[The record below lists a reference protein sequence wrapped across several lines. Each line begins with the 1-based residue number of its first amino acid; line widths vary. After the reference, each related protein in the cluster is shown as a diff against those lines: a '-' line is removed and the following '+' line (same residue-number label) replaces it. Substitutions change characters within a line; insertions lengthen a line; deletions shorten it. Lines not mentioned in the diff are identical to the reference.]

1 MAGDPAKP
9 TLRAIEVFVAV
20 AETGN
25 LGAAAGR
32 LRASPSSVSQQVTNL
47 EAALRVRL
55 IDRSARPFVLTSAG
69 RLFLKRARTVL
80 DEIHKARRELAEIG
94 HGSLSVLHIA
104 LIEDLE
110 AEATPSLALALSDAL
125 PDCHITCHTGPSH
138 LNFEALSDRAV
149 DIALA
154 AEIEA
159 LSDEFEQ
166 HPVLRDPFVLATA
179 KGLITEDAGMLDT
192 LRKAPMI
199 GYAASQLMQ
208 RQIFAQLQ
216 RLRFD
221 ATASFEF
228 DTNHAALATVARTGG
243 WTITTPL
250 GFFRAQRLHDQ
261 LEMRRLP
268 MPAFA
273 RTLSIYARTGLLGR
287 VPEMAADILRRTIA
301 DEVVRPA
308 YAAAPW
314 LEPDFRILKNQPLST
329 DGTRDRQA
337 AE

>member
-1 MAGDPAKP
+1 MAGDPGKP
-9 TLRAIEVFVAV
+9 SLRAIEAFVAV

-47 EAALRVRL
+47 EASLRARL
-55 IDRSARPFVLTSAG
+55 IDRSARPFVLTPAG
-69 RLFLKRARTVL
+69 HLFLKRARTVL
-80 DEIHKARRELAEIG
+80 DEIHKARHELAEIG
-94 HGSLSVLHIA
+94 HGSLSALRIA
-104 LIEDLE
+104 VIEDLE

-125 PDCHITCHTGPSH
+125 PDCHITCQTGPSH
-138 LNFEALSDRAV
+138 LNFEALSERAV

-159 LSDEFEQ
+159 LPEDFER
-166 HPVLRDPFVLATA
+166 HLVLRDPFVLVTA
-179 KGLITEDAGMLDT
+179 KGLIRDDANMLDV
-192 LRKAPMI
+192 LRRAPMT

-208 RQIFAQLQ
+208 RQIFAQLR

-221 ATASFEF
+221 AKASFEF
-228 DTNHAALATVARTGG
+228 DTNHAALAMVARTGG

-261 LEMRRLP
+261 LQIRRLP

-273 RTLSIYARTGLLGR
+273 RTLSIYARKGLLGR
-287 VPEMAADILRRTIA
+287 VPEMAAAILRRTIEA
-301 DEVVRPA
+301 EVVRPA
-308 YAAAPW
+308 CAVAPW
-314 LEPDFRILKNQPLST
+314 LEPDFRILGGEPAHGDLS
-329 DGTRDRQA
+329 DSYHA
-337 AE
+337 AG